1 MNSETGTSQAVK
13 QLCELA
19 ETLVTPDR
27 VAQAVEI
34 PYDPDKCSAKSAAAM
49 LGIAIPLI
57 SATCGFPVLEIGG
70 FTSIWMGTHY
80 EPLTEKQRQKII
92 QSFAKG
98 AGLLKPSILTSDF
111 KREFDKSFQSHG
123 KPEVVFPK
131 PNAGVQG
138 LVFEDGVLVFHG
150 SHSRFV
156 SGHRPEDLSTYCMP
170 GKYNVR
176 AASERWDQFMKEAI
190 PNADSRRY
198 VLASFANA
206 LAGDPLK
213 AQKILLLI
221 GAAGAGKSTMI
232 EAIAGCI
239 GHHNVMRTDNLAQIT
254 RDDSRHR
261 MRLAHATLCI
271 SADASENI
279 GDKDALKMIV
289 SKEPIIA
296 RKLYAEP
303 IEITPRASL
312 VVASNEMG
320 LSYVLSDPG
329 VARRFDIVS
338 FRSAKDIKKRDS
350 GLIHALSTDEAR
362 AGIGASLAKSL
373 IDHLAAHDGMLLR
386 PQVLEDELDR
396 LRTEGDPFMSWMK
409 ASGLSV
415 DPDAPGHAECHQ
427 DDLMESFKTYCVHNG
442 YNTWAMRK
450 FKGRLRALNLEETGK
465 HGGKH
470 SYHFFVSDL
479 NLARVARVISIVP

>member
-1 MNSETGTSQAVK
+1 MNRINKVSKAVE
-13 QLCELA
+13 QLCKMA
-19 ETLVTPDR
+19 ETLVTPER
-27 VAQAVEI
+27 VAEAVEI

-49 LGIAIPLI
+49 LGISIPMI
-57 SATCGFPVLEIGG
+57 SSVCGNPVLEIGG
-70 FTSIWMGTHY
+70 FTSIWIGTHY
-80 EPLTEKQRQKII
+80 EPISEGQKKKVV

-98 AGLLKPSILTSDF
+98 AGLLRPNILTSDF
-111 KREFDKSFQSHG
+111 KREFDKSFTSYG

-131 PNAGVQG
+131 PNVGVSG
-138 LVFEDGVLVFHG
+138 LVFEDGVLIFQGPRH
-150 SHSRFV
+150 RFV
-156 SGHRPEDLSTYCMP
+156 EGHRPEDLSTYCIP
-170 GKYNVR
+170 GTYQRGSKCPKW
-176 AASERWDQFMKEAI
+176 EKFMEEAI
-190 PNADSRRY
+190 PNKDSRRY

-206 LAGDPLK
+206 LAGDPLR

-239 GHHNVMRTDNLAQIT
+239 GNQNVMRSDNLAQIT
-254 RDDSRHR
+254 RDDSRLR
-261 MRLAHATLCI
+261 MRLAHATLCV
-271 SADASENI
+271 SADASENL

-296 RKLYAEP
+296 RKLYSEP

-338 FRSAKDIKKRDS
+338 FRKAKEEKKRDS
-350 GLIHALSTDEAR
+350 GLIGSLSTEESR
-362 AGIGASLAKSL
+362 AGIGSSMANAL
-373 IDHLAAHDGMLLR
+373 IEHLKEHEGMLLR
-386 PQVLEDELDR
+386 PKVLEDELER
-396 LRTEGDPFMSWMK
+396 LKVEGDPFMSWMK
-409 ASGLSV
+409 ASGLSNEPN
-415 DPDAPGHAECHQ
+415 DKNTAEIHQ
-427 DDLMESFKTYCVHNG
+427 DEAMESFRMFCINNG

-450 FKGRLRALNLEETGK
+450 FKGRLRDLNLEEAGK

-470 SYHFFVSDL
+470 SFTFFVTDL
-479 NLARVARVISIVP
+479 NLARISKVVRLVP

>member
-1 MNSETGTSQAVK
+1 MSNNFGTDQAIR
-13 QLCELA
+13 QLCDLA
-19 ETLVTPDR
+19 NKLVTPER
-27 VAQAVEI
+27 VAEAVEI

-49 LGIAIPLI
+49 LGIAIPMI

-70 FTSIWMGTHY
+70 FASVWIGTHY
-80 EPLTEKQRQKII
+80 EPLSEKQRQKVL
-92 QSFAKG
+92 QAFAKG

-123 KPEVVFPK
+123 KPDVVFQ
-131 PNAGVQG
+131 NRGVQG
-138 LVFEDGVLVFHG
+138 LVFEDGVLT
-150 SHSRFV
+150 FV
-156 SGHRPEDLSTYCMP
+156 CGKAKFVEGHRPEDLSTYCIP
-170 GKYNVR
+170 GQYER
-176 AASERWDQFMKEAI
+176 DIRSERWETFMNEAI
-190 PNADSRRY
+190 PNEDSRRY

-232 EAIAGCI
+232 EAIAQCI

-261 MRLAHATLCI
+261 MRLAHATMCI

-296 RKLYAEP
+296 RKLYSEP
-303 IEITPRASL
+303 VEITPRASL

-338 FRSAKDIKKRDS
+338 FNHAKDVKNRDS
-350 GLIHALSTDEAR
+350 GLIGALSTPDSR
-362 AGIGASLAKSL
+362 AGIGCSLAKAL
-373 IDHLAAHDGMLLR
+373 IEHLELHEGMLLR
-386 PQVLEDELDR
+386 PDVLEEELER
-396 LRTEGDPFMSWMK
+396 LKIEGDPFMSWMK
-409 ASGLSV
+409 ASGLST
-415 DPDAPGHAECHQ
+415 DSKSPGIAECHQ
-427 DDLMESFKTYCVHNG
+427 DDLMESFKSYCLTNG

-450 FKGRLRALNLEETGK
+450 FKGRLRALNLEEVGK

-470 SYHFFVSDL
+470 SYRFFVKDMQ
-479 NLARVARVISIVP
+479 LARSARVISIVP

>member
-1 MNSETGTSQAVK
+1 MNKVTGTAQAIK

-19 ETLVTPDR
+19 DAVVTPER
-27 VAQAVEI
+27 VSEAIEI

-57 SATCGFPVLEIGG
+57 SATCGYPVLEIGG
-70 FTSIWMGTHY
+70 FTSIWIGTHY
-80 EPLTEKQRQKII
+80 EPLTEKQRQKVI
-92 QSFAKG
+92 QAFAKG

-123 KPEVVFPK
+123 TPEVVFPR
-131 PNAGVQG
+131 PNTGVRG
-138 LVFEDGVLVFHG
+138 LVFEDGVLTFTG
-150 SHSRFV
+150 AKSKFV
-156 SGHRPEDLSTYCMP
+156 SGHRPEDLSTYCIP
-170 GKYNVR
+170 GNYY
-176 AASERWDQFMKEAI
+176 AQHHSDRWDKFMEEAI

-206 LAGDPLK
+206 LAGDPMK

-232 EAIAGCI
+232 EAVAGCI

-261 MRLAHATLCI
+261 MRLAHATLCV
-271 SADASENI
+271 SADASDNI

-296 RKLYAEP
+296 RKLYSEP

-338 FRSAKDIKKRDS
+338 FRQTKDIKKRDS
-350 GLIHALSTDEAR
+350 GLIMALSTDEAR
-362 AGIGASLAKSL
+362 AGIGASMAKAL
-373 IDHLAAHDGMLLR
+373 IDHLEAHEGMLLR
-386 PQVLEDELDR
+386 PKVLEEELDR
-396 LRTEGDPFMSWMK
+396 LRVEGDPFMSWMQ
-409 ASGLSV
+409 ASGIST
-415 DPDAPGHAECHQ
+415 DSESAGSIECHQ
-427 DDLMESFKTYCVHNG
+427 DDLMESFRAYCHRNG
-442 YNTWAMRK
+442 YNLWAMRK
-450 FKGRLRALNLEETGK
+450 FKSRLRALNLEESGK

-470 SYHFFVSDL
+470 SYQFYVTDMQ
-479 NLARVARVISIVP
+479 LARLAKVGNVVP